1 MARALAEYWSTVPE
15 AERPAFLAR
24 ARAREA
30 ALKAIGVYYWVFERS
45 DAPGEVVQYVEAKD
59 PALLEAARE
68 IIGTREGERALL
80 LHQLEL

>member
-1 MARALAEYWSTVPE
+1 MARALAEFWSTVSE
-15 AERPAFLAR
+15 QERAGFLAR

-45 DAPGEVVQYVEAKD
+45 DAPGEIVQYIEAKD
-59 PALLEAARE
+59 PALLEQARA
-68 IIGTREGERALL
+68 IIGTREGERQLL

>member
-15 AERPAFLAR
+15 QERPGFLAR

-45 DAPGEVVQYVEAKD
+45 DAPGEIVQYVEAKD
-59 PALLEAARE
+59 PALLAQARV
-68 IIGTREGERALL
+68 IIGSVTGEHELL